1 MNNFYVIEKLNQ
13 SVEYIITEADT
24 DDGTMYQLYRSMN
37 SATWSEDSKGELLV
51 TMINDGNGYK
61 FKWKQYEKKRLGY
74 DEIEHLY
81 ILMHHVRHRE
91 GPTQYNVCQYE

>member
-1 MNNFYVIEKLNQ
+1 MKNYYVIDTLEQ
-13 SVEYIITEADT
+13 SVEYIITETDT

-37 SATWSEDSKGELLV
+37 DTWSEDSKGELLI

-61 FKWKQYEKKRLGY
+61 FKYKHAEKKRLGY

-81 ILMHHVRHRE
+81 LLIDYVRRVE
-91 GPTQYNVCQYE
+91 GQVFYNICQYQ